1 MCVIGK
7 WDPNEYPVEDLMRGC
22 LLLLEVGIMQP
33 KLQVLGGTVIVDCE
47 GIGMK
52 HARQL
57 TPSVALQ
64 AINVMGVSISL
75 FFVIRVIALVI
86 IIIREES
93 GDLFIHYTFFA
104 HVKYFKINYVGIA
117 S

>member
-1 MCVIGK
+1 MRFIKSKLCVLGK
-7 WDPNEYPVEDLMRGC
+7 WDPNEYPVEDLIRGC

-64 AINVMGVSISL
+64 AINVMGVSILL
-75 FFVIRVIALVI
+75 FL
-86 IIIREES
+86 
-93 GDLFIHYTFFA
+93 LFI
-104 HVKYFKINYVGIA
+104 INYYQRRERYFVNTLYFYA
-117 S
+117 QAR